1 MNNNTEHTDATIREK
16 LLKSKKPLIL
26 SHVRPDG
33 DAIGAMLS
41 LYLALEAKGK
51 NPSMVIIDGIPRK
64 FKFLK
69 GTDRIDRTIKG
80 GHDLVV
86 TVDCADIKRVGAP
99 NGLPKVDINIDHHIT
114 NELYGETNLV
124 DANQPAACAI
134 LAKHFPKWDL
144 EIDEDVAKALL
155 MGIVTDT
162 IGFRTPNVGP
172 EVLRLAAS
180 LMEKGANLSG
190 IYFQSLTEQ
199 SQPASLIWGFA
210 LARLKFQKNLAWT
223 TITLEDRKRAG
234 YQGRDDADLTN
245 LLSTLENIDIAVLF
259 NEEKDDT
266 VKISWRSKG
275 NIDVSK
281 IAVKFNGGGH
291 PPAAGAE
298 IDGKLEAVI
307 DLVLGETKK
316 YL

>member
-1 MNNNTEHTDATIREK
+1 M
-16 LLKSKKPLIL
+16 
-26 SHVRPDG
+26 
-33 DAIGAMLS
+33 
-41 LYLALEAKGK
+41 
-51 NPSMVIIDGIPRK
+51 
-64 FKFLK
+64 
-69 GTDRIDRTIKG
+69 
-80 GHDLVV
+80 
-86 TVDCADIKRVGAP
+86 
-99 NGLPKVDINIDHHIT
+99 
-114 NELYGETNLV
+114 
-124 DANQPAACAI
+124 
-134 LAKHFPKWDL
+134 
-144 EIDEDVAKALL
+144 
-155 MGIVTDT
+155 
-162 IGFRTPNVGP
+162 
-172 EVLRLAAS
+172 RLAAS

-190 IYFQSLTEQ
+190 IYYQSLTEQ

-210 LARLKFQKNLAWT
+210 LARLSFEKNLAWT

-245 LLSTLENIDIAVLF
+245 LLSTLENIDIALLF

-281 IAVKFNGGGH
+281 IALKFNGGGH